1 MMIEHDHYSRGLR
14 LLKGYAELALA
25 SQVLG
30 LAAALLI
37 APALVGFFAELS
49 RNGWAAAP
57 PRFSGSLA
65 LLVVA
70 GALALVGAAL
80 NLVAVYARLIPAGD
94 SLARWRAVFSSP
106 AKLMKYGYWAA
117 LGLGILTVVV
127 AAASIAPILGE
138 LLRFAEPLRGPPGS
152 TSSLSQEAGMQLVFG
167 LLSALLVAILAAI
180 AAFVGWIGQVMLL
193 FELSSQTGVQGFRTA
208 AILVILSMLTGFASV
223 IPYVGLVLA
232 LLPAALVIAALVIIR
247 ESSLRALLPPPPG
260 AAPGGTSTTAP

>member
-1 MMIEHDHYSRGLR
+1 MVEQDHYSRGLR

-57 PRFSGSLA
+57 PRFSGSLT

-127 AAASIAPILGE
+127 AAAS
-138 LLRFAEPLRGPPGS
+138 
-152 TSSLSQEAGMQLVFG
+152 
-167 LLSALLVAILAAI
+167 
-180 AAFVGWIGQVMLL
+180 
-193 FELSSQTGVQGFRTA
+193 
-208 AILVILSMLTGFASV
+208 
-223 IPYVGLVLA
+223 
-232 LLPAALVIAALVIIR
+232 
-247 ESSLRALLPPPPG
+247 
-260 AAPGGTSTTAP
+260 